1 MQDSDLLLKRLIE
14 HKVEFVIVGGFAA
27 VAHGVTLVTQDMD
40 VCCRFSGENL
50 LRLQR
55 ALEGLNPVHRITPQR
70 LPLALTLDNCGGLEN
85 LYVSTDI
92 GVLDCLGSIAGIGGY
107 EEVLAGSMEIELE
120 VGKCRILTV
129 DALIRAKKAM
139 DRPRDAEAV
148 LQLEAIRERL
158 DTGR

>member
-40 VCCRFSGENL
+40 VCCRFSVENL

-55 ALEGLNPVHRITPQR
+55 ALDGLRPVHRITPQR
-70 LPLALTLDNCGGLEN
+70 LPLTLTADNCGELKN
-85 LYVSTDI
+85 LYISTDI
-92 GVLDCLGSIAGIGGY
+92 GVLDCLGSITGVGDF
-107 EEVLAGSMEIELE
+107 EDVLAGSMEIELE
-120 VGKCRILTV
+120 VGTCRILTV
-129 DALIRAKKAM
+129 DALITAKRAM

-148 LQLEAIRERL
+148 LQLEAIRERS
-158 DTGR
+158 DAM